1 MNDFAGLRL
10 DFFELFSFTLPP
22 WVVLLVGA
30 LLIALMI
37 AYSLTRMRSRTSA
50 VRFSDIR
57 LMSGARPSPRRFFR
71 QLLPVA
77 RMAAVALLFVA
88 LARPRAGTQVEEV
101 TSEGVDIMLVLDVS
115 SSMQAE
121 DFKPHN
127 RLYVAKEEIKKF
139 ISMRKNDRI
148 GLVVF
153 AGSAFTQCPLT
164 LDYGILLDF
173 VDQVTYGVV
182 NDGTAI
188 GSGIGAAVTRLR
200 DSKTKSKVI
209 VLLTDGDNNA
219 GQLLPLDAAET
230 AHAYDIKIHTIAVGR
245 SGNVMMPVQ
254 DPIFGKRY
262 VYQTMKVDEETLTK
276 IAGITGGKFFRAR
289 SGEELEKI
297 YGEID
302 ALERTKIEYT
312 RHMKYTELFHYFVF
326 TGLVLLVIET
336 TLAHTWLR
344 KLP

>member
-10 DFFELFSFTLPP
+10 AFFELFSFTLPP
-22 WVVLLVGA
+22 WLILSLGA
-30 LLIALMI
+30 LVVALM
-37 AYSLTRMRSRTSA
+37 AVYYFTRMRKRSSA

-57 LMSGARPSPRRFFR
+57 LMAGARPSPKRMFR
-71 QLLPVA
+71 QLLPFL
-77 RMAAVALLFVA
+77 RMVAVALLFVA

-101 TSEGVDIMLVLDVS
+101 TSEGVDIMIVLDVS

-121 DFKPHN
+121 DFKPNN
-127 RLYVAKEEIKKF
+127 RLFVAKEEIKKF
-139 ISMRKNDRI
+139 IEKRKNDRI

-164 LDYGILLDF
+164 LDYSILISF

-182 NDGTAI
+182 ADGTAI
-188 GSGIGAAVTRLR
+188 GSGIATAVTRLK
-200 DSKTKSKVI
+200 DSKAKSKVM

-219 GQLLPLDAAET
+219 GQFDPLTAAET
-230 AHAYDIKIHTIAVGR
+230 ASVYDIKIHTIAVGR

-262 VYQTMKVDEETLTK
+262 VYQPMKVDEETLTK

-289 SGEELEKI
+289 SGNELENI
-297 YGEID
+297 YTEID
-302 ALERTKIEYT
+302 NLEKTKIEFS
-312 RHMKYTELFHYFVF
+312 RHMKYTELFYYFVF
-326 TGLVLLVIET
+326 GGLLLLVLES
-336 TLAHTWLR
+336 TLSHTWLR